1 MLSYVEY
8 YQPKYFLLEN
18 VTGLLD
24 YKLQDKHATSNKSK
38 VIHFGMLKF
47 ILRTL
52 ISLGYQVRYKLLQA
66 IHYGVPQSRARI
78 IFFGAKKG
86 LTLPEFPVPV
96 YAYPKGVVRASI
108 PIGEKGKLTKIPP
121 PSRWKSKKSGNGHDK
136 LFHQCA
142 PFETTTIFGAIGDLV
157 SRYLCTCSSYLRL
170 HRYLAS
176 VRLGEPPSRP
186 QTSEESGQV

>member
-1 MLSYVEY
+1 MPCNMLSYVEY

-18 VTGLLD
+18 VAGLLD
-24 YKLQDKHATSNKSK
+24 YKLQDKHASSNKAK
-38 VIHFGMLKF
+38 EIQFGMLKF

-66 IHYGVPQSRARI
+66 AHYGVPQSRARI
-78 IFFGAKKG
+78 IFFGAKRG
-86 LTLPEFPVPV
+86 LALPEFPAPV

-108 PIGEKGKLTKIPP
+108 PIGENGKLTKIPP
-121 PSRWKSKKSGNGHDK
+121 PSRWKSKKAANGHEK

-157 SRYLCTCSSYLRL
+157 SWYSRICSSYLCLNR
-170 HRYLAS
+170 RLAS
-176 VRLGEPPSRP
+176 V
-186 QTSEESGQV
+186 